1 MITKSLIYV
10 INPSFSPSRGIR
22 IDFSIDE
29 EDAISASLAEERLQ
43 PPSKADIPAGEK
55 PLRIKL
61 TEEQTQKLL
70 SLIADLRLPVNT
82 PWIVGCDGAISRLE
96 LLSGFQK
103 VSFEWWGEIPEAWAD
118 LGPLIAALNPLLEH
132 FPARRPRFPVSR
144 TRDRPQA

>member
-103 VSFEWWGEIPEAWAD
+103 VSFEW
-118 LGPLIAALNPLLEH
+118 
-132 FPARRPRFPVSR
+132 
-144 TRDRPQA
+144 